1 MAQTRAGPNRGT
13 VRVKIWGRMPRWMP
27 YLLVGL
33 GSLTGGSA
41 RYFITRLIG
50 TAGHLP
56 LATLLVNVSGSFV
69 LGLLAGLISLKSPAH
84 ADALRL
90 ALGVGFCGGFTTFS
104 TFALEN
110 VSLLDDGRWPAAL
123 AYTAVSLVL
132 GLLAVRLGLLAARV
146 F

>member
-1 MAQTRAGPNRGT
+1 
-13 VRVKIWGRMPRWMP
+13 MP

-50 TAGHLP
+50 ASGHLP
-56 LATLLVNVSGSFV
+56 LATLLINVSGSFV
-69 LGLLAGLISLKSPAH
+69 LGLLAGIIALKSPAH
-84 ADALRL
+84 ATALHL

-104 TFALEN
+104 AFAVEN
-110 VSLLDDGRWPAAL
+110 VLLIDNGRWPTAL
-123 AYTAVSLVL
+123 AYTALSVIF
-132 GLLAVRLGLLAARV
+132 GLLAVRLGLLAARA